1 MKKLLFITVLLIL
14 IPGMILQAQDVQ
26 ARLDEASSSYES
38 GNLENA
44 RFALQEALNEL
55 NQVIGK
61 EILDLLPTEMNGMA
75 KVEESDN
82 VTGSGAGFAGLYVN
96 RSYALDTTAS
106 SSIEIVSDSPM
117 LASINAMMT
126 MPAFMSSDP
135 NQKRIKIGNY
145 KALLT
150 KDSDDQGMV
159 SYDIQL
165 PFGSSLL
172 TFSTEGINDEDEVI
186 DMVNSLPIDEM
197 VKLTQ

>member
-61 EILDLLPTEMNGMA
+61 EILDLLPAEMNGMA

-82 VTGSGAGFAGLYVN
+82 VTGSAGFAGLYVN

-135 NQKRIKIGNY
+135 NQKRVKIGNY

-150 KDSDDQGMV
+150 KDTDDQGMV

-172 TFSTEGINDEDEVI
+172 TFSTEGIDDEDQVI
-186 DMVNSLPIDEM
+186 DMVNSLPIEEI
-197 VKLTQ
+197 VELTQ

>member
-14 IPGMILQAQDVQ
+14 IPGMILQAQDIQ

-55 NQVIGK
+55 NKVIGK
-61 EILDLLPTEMNGMA
+61 EILDLLPAEMNGMA

-82 VTGSGAGFAGLYVN
+82 VTGSAGFAGLYVN

-106 SSIEIVSDSPM
+106 SSIDIVSDSPM

-150 KDSDDQGMV
+150 KDTDDKGIV
-159 SYDIQL
+159 SYNIQL

-172 TFSTEGINDEDEVI
+172 TFSTEGIDDEDQVI
-186 DMVNSLPIDEM
+186 DMVNSLPIDEI

>member
-14 IPGMILQAQDVQ
+14 IPGIILQAQDVQ

-61 EILDLLPTEMNGMA
+61 EILDLLPAEMNGMA

-82 VTGSGAGFAGLYVN
+82 VTGSAGFAGLYVN

-135 NQKRIKIGNY
+135 NQKRVKIGNY

-150 KDSDDQGMV
+150 KDTDDQGMV

-172 TFSTEGINDEDEVI
+172 TFSTEGIDDEDQVI
-186 DMVNSLPIDEM
+186 DMVNSLPIEEI
-197 VKLTQ
+197 VELTQ

>member
-61 EILDLLPTEMNGMA
+61 EILDLLPAEMNGMA

-82 VTGSGAGFAGLYVN
+82 VTGSAGFAGLYVN

-150 KDSDDQGMV
+150 KDTDNQGMV

-172 TFSTEGINDEDEVI
+172 TFSTEGIDDEDQVI
-186 DMVNSLPIDEM
+186 DMVNSLPIDEI
-197 VKLTQ
+197 VELTQ